1 MTITSNELTPI
12 MVKNYLYK
20 TVMVVDDSRLD
31 RHITG
36 TVIKKNLFAE
46 EIVEFS
52 AVASALDYLY
62 LIIDQPEIF
71 PKFIFLDINM
81 PELDGFDFLDGYLK
95 LPQEVQ
101 ERCTIIM
108 ISATNSKE
116 DFRRINTYPVVHT
129 FFNKPLSERILND
142 IRRNT

>member
-1 MTITSNELTPI
+1 MIVDSKELTPI

-20 TVMVVDDSRLD
+20 RVMIVDDSKLD
-31 RHITG
+31 RHITSNA
-36 TVIKKNLFAE
+36 IRKNLFAE
-46 EIVEFS
+46 EIIEFS
-52 AVASALDYLY
+52 TVEAALEHLNLTSD
-62 LIIDQPEIF
+62 DPEAF

-81 PELDGFDFLDGYLK
+81 PVLDGFDFLDSYIR
-95 LPQEVQ
+95 LPKEVQ
-101 ERCTIIM
+101 QRCTIIM

-116 DFRRINTYPVVHT
+116 DFRRINTYSIVHT